1 MSVPAVVSS
10 RRAMPVGALRAKAR
24 RLLLGLSVAA
34 LGTPVALADALTPAP
49 HFVDLVDFPTN
60 EANWD
65 RFHALEDHLGAAFF
79 KLCAIQ
85 VCASGRVLW
94 PMQLRCSVR
103 TRRSEVAACVW
114 VVAGSD
120 LQVRAVGSI
129 KADVVVWRCALP
141 IVTGVE
147 VEHFHRT
154 LDVDAP
160 LQVVLP
166 GASASLKQ
174 SLLDCLSRPG
184 TPS

>member
-1 MSVPAVVSS
+1 MSVQAALFFCRGV
-10 RRAMPVGALRAKAR
+10 PVGALRALAR
-24 RLLLGLSVAA
+24 RLLLGLTVMAVSA
-34 LGTPVALADALTPAP
+34 PVALADVSIPAP
-49 HFVDLVDFPTN
+49 HFVDLVDFPAN